1 MSMIFL
7 RGLKNTMLKIIVF
20 FVFSV
25 FLHSQNVD
33 LYLSLI
39 NEGRSK
45 GVLENLPEL
54 ISKYPNDPGVLY
66 LNALLNKDGESAVD
80 QYKSIIKNYSESK
93 YAPDAAMKLGE
104 YFYARGL
111 YTQSA
116 NLLKNIPVKYP
127 RFSEMQRLTDLMINS
142 FNAIGEADSA
152 KYYGLIIK
160 SMFPAINADVI
171 EDNRKLSQVF
181 DFKKKKSN
189 KGPYVVQIGAFSSK
203 ENAKRLKLQ
212 VRQLGH
218 DVSINKV
225 DSNGKTFFAVR
236 VNSYK
241 SKIKAENIGKN
252 IKSKL
257 GVSFRVLYRPS

>member
-1 MSMIFL
+1 MVKVL
-7 RGLKNTMLKIIVF
+7 VF
-20 FVFSV
+20 FVFVLS
-25 FLHSQNVD
+25 LQSQNVD

-39 NEGRSK
+39 NEGQSK

-54 ISKYPNDPGVLY
+54 ISKYPKDSGVLY
-66 LNALLNKDGESAVD
+66 IKALLSQDGDDAIK
-80 QYKSIIKNYSESK
+80 QYKNIIKTYPNSK
-93 YAPDAAMKLGE
+93 YAPKSAMKLGE
-104 YFYARGL
+104 YYYAKGL

-127 RFSEMQRLTDLMINS
+127 RFNDMQRLTDLMINS

-160 SMFPAINADVI
+160 SMFPAINADI
-171 EDNRKLSQVF
+171 DEDDKKLSEVF
-181 DFKKKKSN
+181 EFKKKKLN

-212 VRQLGH
+212 VSQLGH

-241 SKIKAENIGKN
+241 SKIKAESIGKD

-257 GVSFRVLYRPS
+257 GVSYRVLYRPS

>member
-1 MSMIFL
+1 MVKVL
-7 RGLKNTMLKIIVF
+7 VF
-20 FVFSV
+20 FVFVLS
-25 FLHSQNVD
+25 LQSQNVD

-39 NEGRSK
+39 NEGQSK

-54 ISKYPNDPGVLY
+54 ISKYPKDSGVLY
-66 LNALLNKDGESAVD
+66 IKALLSQDGDDAIK
-80 QYKSIIKNYSESK
+80 QYKNIIKTYPNSK
-93 YAPDAAMKLGE
+93 YAPKSAMKLGE
-104 YFYARGL
+104 YYYAKGL

-127 RFSEMQRLTDLMINS
+127 RFNDMQRLTDLMINS

-160 SMFPAINADVI
+160 SMFPAINADI
-171 EDNRKLSQVF
+171 NEDNSKLFQVF

-203 ENAKRLKLQ
+203 ENATRLKLQ

-241 SKIKAENIGKN
+241 SKKKAEDIGKG

-257 GVSFRVLYRPS
+257 GVSFRVLYRPL

>member
-1 MSMIFL
+1 MVKVL
-7 RGLKNTMLKIIVF
+7 VF
-20 FVFSV
+20 FVFVLS
-25 FLHSQNVD
+25 LQSQNVD

-39 NEGRSK
+39 NEGQSK

-54 ISKYPNDPGVLY
+54 ISKYPKDSGVLY
-66 LNALLNKDGESAVD
+66 IKALLSQDGDDAIK
-80 QYKSIIKNYSESK
+80 QYKNIIKTYPNSK
-93 YAPDAAMKLGE
+93 YAPKSAMKLGE
-104 YFYARGL
+104 YYYAKGL

-127 RFSEMQRLTDLMINS
+127 RFNDMQRLTDLMINS

-160 SMFPAINADVI
+160 SMFPAINADI
-171 EDNRKLSQVF
+171 DEDNRKLSEVF
-181 DFKKKKSN
+181 KFKKKKLN

-212 VRQLGH
+212 VSQLGH

-241 SKIKAENIGKN
+241 SKIKAESIGKD

-257 GVSFRVLYRPS
+257 GVSYRVLYRPS